1 MASTQWKYGAKLS
14 VQMPKVEVKD
24 NSPAMKKRVSKALS
38 KGTQK
43 GSAYVEK
50 DLKIALDKAMTSMW
64 TWTEGSRDIIDT
76 GRLKNS
82 LKLTAVFSQTKV
94 SWQIQYRTPYA
105 AFVHYGGVIKPY
117 GNKNARDVLIP
128 ARPWVQAVMEGS
140 YGQEKFD
147 IKTPFDEGMAEA
159 FATEFG

>member
-43 GSAYVEK
+43 ASSYVEK
-50 DLKIALDKAMTSMW
+50 NLRIALDKAMTSMW

-76 GRLKNS
+76 GKLKNS
-82 LKLTAVFSQTKV
+82 LKLTAVFNQTKV

-128 ARPWVQAVMEGS
+128 ARPWIQAVMEGS

>member
-1 MASTQWKYGAKLS
+1 MASTQWKYGAKLR

-38 KGTQK
+38 KGTLK
-43 GSAYVEK
+43 ASSYVEK
-50 DLKIALDKAMTSMW
+50 NLKIALDKAMTSMW
-64 TWTEGSRDIIDT
+64 TWTSGSRDIIDT
-76 GRLKNS
+76 GKLKNS
-82 LKLTAVFSQTKV
+82 LKLTAVFNQTKV

-117 GNKNARDVLIP
+117 GNRNARDVLIP

>member
-38 KGTQK
+38 RGTQK
-43 GSAYVEK
+43 ASAYVEK
-50 DLKIALDKAMTSMW
+50 GLKVALDKSMTSLW
-64 TWTEGSRDIIDT
+64 TWTDGSRDIVDT
-76 GRLKNS
+76 GKLKNS
-82 LKLTAVFSQTKV
+82 LKLTATFNQTKV
-94 SWQIQYRTPYA
+94 SWQVQYRTPYA

-128 ARPWVQAVMEGS
+128 ARPWVQAVLEGS
-140 YGQEKFD
+140 NGQEKFD
-147 IKTPFDEGMAEA
+147 LKTPFDAGMAEA
-159 FATEFG
+159 FAEAFG

>member
-43 GSAYVEK
+43 ASSYVEK
-50 DLKIALDKAMTSMW
+50 NLKIALDKAMTSMW
-64 TWTEGSRDIIDT
+64 TWTEGSRDIVDT
-76 GRLKNS
+76 GKLKNS
-82 LKLTAVFSQTKV
+82 LKITAIFNQTKV

-105 AFVHYGGVIKPY
+105 AFVHYGGVMKPY

-128 ARPWVQAVMEGS
+128 ARPWVQAIMEGS
-140 YGQEKFD
+140 HGQEKFD

-159 FATEFG
+159 FAAEFG

>member
-43 GSAYVEK
+43 ASSYVEK
-50 DLKIALDKAMTSMW
+50 NLKIALDKAMTSMW
-64 TWTEGSRDIIDT
+64 TWTEGSRDIVDT
-76 GRLKNS
+76 GKLKNS
-82 LKLTAVFSQTKV
+82 LKITAIFNQTKV

-128 ARPWVQAVMEGS
+128 ARPWIQAIMEGS
-140 YGQEKFD
+140 HGQEKFD

-159 FATEFG
+159 FAAEFG

>member
-43 GSAYVEK
+43 ASAYVEK
-50 DLKIALDKAMTSMW
+50 NLKIALDKAMASMW

-76 GRLKNS
+76 GKLKNS
-82 LKLTAVFSQTKV
+82 LKLTTVFNQTKV
-94 SWQIQYRTPYA
+94 NWQIQYRTPYA

>member
-50 DLKIALDKAMTSMW
+50 NLKIALDKAMTSMW

-76 GRLKNS
+76 GKLKNS
-82 LKLTAVFSQTKV
+82 LKLTAVFNQTKV

-140 YGQEKFD
+140 HGQEKFD
-147 IKTPFDEGMAEA
+147 IKTPLDEGMAEA

>member
-38 KGTQK
+38 KGTLK
-43 GSAYVEK
+43 ASSYVEK
-50 DLKIALDKAMTSMW
+50 NLKIALDKAMTSMW
-64 TWTEGSRDIIDT
+64 TWTSGSRDIIDT
-76 GRLKNS
+76 GKLKNS
-82 LKLTAVFSQTKV
+82 LKLTAVFNQTKV

-128 ARPWVQAVMEGS
+128 ARPWVQAIMEGS

>member
-24 NSPAMKKRVSKALS
+24 NSRAMKKRVSKALS

-43 GSAYVEK
+43 ASAYVEK
-50 DLKIALDKAMTSMW
+50 NLKIALDKAMTSMW

-76 GRLKNS
+76 GKLKNS
-82 LKLTAVFSQTKV
+82 LKLTAVFNQTKV

-128 ARPWVQAVMEGS
+128 ARPWVQAIMEGS
-140 YGQEKFD
+140 HGQPKFD

>member
-1 MASTQWKYGAKLS
+1 MATQWKYGAKLS

-38 KGTQK
+38 RGTQK
-43 GSAYVEK
+43 ATAYVEK
-50 DLKIALDKAMTSMW
+50 GLKVALDRSISSLWAW
-64 TWTEGSRDIIDT
+64 TDGSRDIIDT
-76 GRLKNS
+76 GKLKNS

-94 SWQIQYRTPYA
+94 SFQIQYRTPYA

-128 ARPWVQAVMEGS
+128 ARPWVQAIVEGS

-147 IKTPFDEGMAEA
+147 LKTPFDLGMSEAFAEA
-159 FATEFG
+159 FG

>member
-43 GSAYVEK
+43 ASAYVEK
-50 DLKIALDKAMTSMW
+50 NLKIALDKAMTSMW
-64 TWTEGSRDIIDT
+64 TWTEGSRDIVDT
-76 GRLKNS
+76 GKLKNS
-82 LKLTAVFSQTKV
+82 LKLTAVFNQTKV

-128 ARPWVQAVMEGS
+128 ARPWVQAIMEGS

>member
-43 GSAYVEK
+43 ASAYVEK
-50 DLKIALDKAMTSMW
+50 NLKAALDKAMTSMW

-82 LKLTAVFSQTKV
+82 LKLTAVFNQTKV

-140 YGQEKFD
+140 YGQPKFD

>member
-38 KGTQK
+38 KGTLK
-43 GSAYVEK
+43 ASSYVEK
-50 DLKIALDKAMTSMW
+50 NLKIALDKAMTSMW
-64 TWTEGSRDIIDT
+64 TWTSGSRDIIDT
-76 GRLKNS
+76 GKLKNS
-82 LKLTAVFSQTKV
+82 LKLTAVFNQTKV

-117 GNKNARDVLIP
+117 GNRNARDVLIP